1 MFFCLIYKKKIAMD
15 LQKIEAIYE
24 EVSYHKKPDN
34 SSVEEWQYALRRQF
48 ALKQKFSVTNIG
60 RDTVFSDFRVKNPE
74 TGNSYKVAIRSYDNS
89 TNFCSCPD
97 FKTNQLGTCKHIEAV
112 LLMIKK
118 RPELEE
124 KLKKGYQPS
133 YTSVYVHY
141 YGQRTVK
148 IRIGTEKYEEF
159 KTWAK
164 KYFDGNTLKPSAYYE
179 FEKLIEEASA
189 IHPGFRCYPDA
200 LDLIIEARDKKER
213 IQKLEQKYSTEINS
227 SVFSEL
233 VKTNLF
239 PYQKEGVRFASAA
252 GRAILADDMGL
263 GKTLQAITSA
273 ELMKKEFGIDS
284 VLIVCPTSLKY
295 QWKSEIEKFTSS
307 TCRVIEGNALVR
319 EQQYKGNE
327 FYKILSYNALN
338 NDVAIINELETDLV
352 ILDEAQRIKN
362 YKTKISQN
370 VKRLKSRFAFV
381 LTGTPLENKLEELYS
396 VVQFVDPFGLGP
408 FYRFLSE
415 HQIKNETGKVVG
427 YKNLNEIGNA
437 LSDIMIRRTKAQVL
451 KQLPERLDKVLFVP
465 MTERQNDI
473 HDENQSGV
481 SKLVNKWKRFGFLNE
496 KDRQRLMI
504 MLNTMRMACDST
516 FVIDQQSRHDTKI
529 EELMG
534 IVDEIVS
541 QGEEKIVVFSQW
553 ERMTRLVAM
562 ELDARGVG
570 YEYLHGGIPSSDREK
585 LFVNFNNDSKC
596 RVFLSTD
603 AGGVGL
609 NLQAASY
616 LVNLDIPWNP
626 AVLEQRIAR
635 IYRLGQKRNVIIF
648 NMVSVNTIEHR
659 MLDVLTFKSS
669 LSRGILDGGEDA
681 IFMGQ
686 SRFTQFMG
694 EIEKMVVPS
703 EGKIVAEHDFG
714 SDVKA
719 EKKSET
725 VSPEI
730 AIQGSLFDD
739 EPMEKP
745 ETATLPSQ
753 EKAIPEAQPQEL
765 VQMGFQLLG
774 QLAQT
779 LADKDATKKLVDS
792 LVAKDETDGRTYLKI
807 PVENSQVVENVFGML
822 AGFLSTMK
830 K

>member
-1 MFFCLIYKKKIAMD
+1 MD
-15 LQKIEAIYE
+15 LHKIEAIYQ
-24 EVSYHKKPDN
+24 EVSYHKKPDKL
-34 SSVEEWQYALRRQF
+34 SVEEWQYALRRQF

-60 RDTVFSDFRVKNPE
+60 RDMVFSDFMVNNPE

-124 KLKKGYQPS
+124 KLKDGYQPS

-148 IRIGTEKYEEF
+148 IRIGSEKYDEF
-159 KTWAK
+159 KSWAK
-164 KYFDGNTLKPSAYYE
+164 KYFEGNTLKPSAYYE

-200 LDLIIEARDKKER
+200 LDLIIETREKKER
-213 IQKLEQKYSTEINS
+213 IQKLEQKYLADANS
-227 SVFSEL
+227 NVFDEL
-233 VKTNLF
+233 VKINLF
-239 PYQKEGVRFASAA
+239 PYQKDGVRFASAA

-263 GKTLQAITSA
+263 GKTLQAIASA

-307 TCRVIEGNALVR
+307 SCRVIEGNALAR
-319 EQQYKGNE
+319 EQQYQGSE

-338 NDVAIINELETDLV
+338 NDVAVINELETDLV

-427 YKNLNEIGNA
+427 YKNLNEIGHA
-437 LSDIMIRRTKAQVL
+437 LSEIMIRRTKAQVL

-473 HDENQSGV
+473 HEENQAGV
-481 SKLVNKWKRFGFLNE
+481 SRLINKWKRFGFLNE

-504 MLNTMRMACDST
+504 MLNLMRMACDST
-516 FVIDQQSRHDTKI
+516 FVIDQLSRHDTKI

-534 IVDEIVS
+534 IVDEVLS
-541 QGEEKIVVFSQW
+541 QGDEKIVVFSQW

-562 ELDARGVG
+562 ELDTRGVG

-585 LFVNFNNDSKC
+585 LFVNFNNDPKC

-703 EGKIVAEHDFG
+703 KEKVVAESDLDADSETKDGKI
-714 SDVKA
+714 
-719 EKKSET
+719 SET

-739 EPMEKP
+739 EPINKP
-745 ETATLPSQ
+745 ESALLPSQ
-753 EKAIPEAQPQEL
+753 EKTVPETQPQEL
-765 VQMGFQLLG
+765 MQLGFQFFG

-822 AGFLSTMK
+822 AGFLGAMK